1 LGNLFLAAD
10 NRLPDTISFLWQFL
24 RFIEIPSVFSLFV
37 SICAIDRSLI
47 PVQELLVLTEFS
59 RFLLNEFDDNA
70 PIDKLINLSAL
81 VHVCLKNPV
90 LRDSFA
96 NEKDCFSD
104 FPHLGLTECLVTQ
117 PDLANY
123 RGCLE

>member
-1 LGNLFLAAD
+1 
-10 NRLPDTISFLWQFL
+10 
-24 RFIEIPSVFSLFV
+24 V
-37 SICAIDRSLI
+37 SICAFDRSLI
-47 PVQELLVLTEFS
+47 PVQTLLVQTEFS

-104 FPHLGLTECLVTQ
+104 FPRLGLTKCLVNSTRLGKLSRR
-117 PDLANY
+117 PAMK
-123 RGCLE
+123 